1 MQSIIYYTDTEN
13 KHFCMSEGYN
23 VLKKKKKKKKSQ
35 ISPSQS
41 TRKE

>member
-13 KHFCMSEGYN
+13 KCMTEGYN
-23 VLKKKKKKKKSQ
+23 VLKKKEEKKNQ